1 METDYL
7 WYALLAFGLVVIP
20 YLRKTPF
27 KSAGI
32 YIGISS
38 VISAIGGLISSGF
51 GVDGRVYDVIWIA
64 YGFFLVG
71 GVYVAFRTPRALIFL
86 IFPIYELFPALIF
99 PLPFVVLFAGLT
111 LEFGVLEAYDFS
123 RVKIVCLMRIARGER
138 RFGILLT
145 PFSKLGL
152 FVASLLDQK
161 PSRSLTFLS
170 YSLFP
175 CCLIVAVLVTWASI
189 AQVGAYSLLAAVFVY
204 LVIARN
210 EFAKGLDSL
219 SSESRG
225 PSSFAVE

>member
-99 PLPFVVLFAGLT
+99 PL
-111 LEFGVLEAYDFS
+111 
-123 RVKIVCLMRIARGER
+123 
-138 RFGILLT
+138 
-145 PFSKLGL
+145 L

-219 SSESRG
+219 SSESR
-225 PSSFAVE
+225 

>member
-27 KSAGI
+27 KSARI

-71 GVYVAFRTPRALIFL
+71 GVYVAFRT
-86 IFPIYELFPALIF
+86 
-99 PLPFVVLFAGLT
+99 
-111 LEFGVLEAYDFS
+111 FGVLEAYDFS